1 MSTKNTR
8 ISAAVFCALGLLLY
22 FMAGL
27 LTPVSAAAA
36 ETGSLT
42 LVCESDGLV
51 MAGMD
56 WNIYRLGSHLDTDE
70 FVLEGDFAEYPVSFD
85 DLSVSAIQ
93 DAANTLENYAKLDG
107 IAPLASGVTAEDGT
121 LTFEGLEK
129 GIYLLSGE
137 KLTLDRTI
145 CTPAAA
151 IVEIKADENGSYD
164 LTVKP
169 KFEIE
174 EPVPTPS
181 EYSVSK
187 VWAGDENT
195 NVRPDSIVV
204 DIFADGELAD
214 TVTLDEGNDWAYS
227 WTSDSDAEWSVEE
240 RDVPAGY
247 KVVYRGDGVDF
258 EIVNTYETS
267 SSPDTST
274 GGGTDSKITSA
285 PDTTS
290 STPEKIPQTGQLW
303 WPVPILAIA
312 GLVLIVIGWRLH
324 SKKEND

>member
-8 ISAAVFCALGLLLY
+8 ISAAVLCALGLLLY

-27 LTPVSAAAA
+27 LTPASAAAA

-42 LVCESDGLV
+42 LVCESDGMI

-56 WNIYRLGSHLDTDE
+56 WNIYRIGSHLDTGE
-70 FVLEGDFAEYPVSFD
+70 FVLEGDFAEYPVSFE

-107 IAPLASGVTAEDGT
+107 IMPIASGVTADDGT

-129 GIYLLSGE
+129 GLYLLSGE
-137 KLTLDRTI
+137 KITLEGSV

-164 LTVKP
+164 LTVNP

-195 NVRPDSIVV
+195 NARPDSIVV
-204 DIFADGELAD
+204 DIFADGELAE
-214 TVTLDEGNDWAYS
+214 TVTLNEDNGWAYS
-227 WTSDSDAEWSVEE
+227 WTSENAAEWSVEE

-247 KVVYRGDGVDF
+247 KVVYRGNGADF
-258 EIVNTYETS
+258 EIVNTYENS
-267 SSPDTST
+267 SSTA
-274 GGGTDSKITSA
+274 GGTDSKITSV

-290 STPEKIPQTGQLW
+290 SVPEKIPQTGQLW
-303 WPVPILAIA
+303 WPVPVLSIA
-312 GLVLIVIGWRLH
+312 GLVLIAIGWRLH

>member
-1 MSTKNTR
+1 MSKKNAR
-8 ISAAVFCALGLLLY
+8 ISAAVFCALGLLLF

-27 LTPVSAAAA
+27 LTSVSAASA
-36 ETGSLT
+36 EIGSLT
-42 LVCESDGLV
+42 LVCENDDLV
-51 MAGMD
+51 ISGME
-56 WNIYRLGSHLDTDE
+56 WNIYRIGSHLDTDE

-107 IAPLASGVTAEDGT
+107 IIPIANGVTADDGT
-121 LTFEGLEK
+121 LTFDGLEK
-129 GIYLLSGE
+129 GLYLLSGE
-137 KLTLDRTI
+137 KLTLDGMI
-145 CTPAAA
+145 CIPAAA
-151 IVEIKADENGSYD
+151 IVEIRTDENGSYD
-164 LTVKP
+164 LTVNP
-169 KFEIE
+169 KFEVE

-187 VWAGDENT
+187 VWAGDDNMD
-195 NVRPDSIVV
+195 VRPDSITV
-204 DIFADGELAD
+204 DIFADGELAE
-214 TVTLDEGNDWAYS
+214 TVTLNEDNGWTYS
-227 WTSDSDAEWSVEE
+227 WTSENDAEWSVEE

-247 KVVYRGDGVDF
+247 KVVYRSEGADF

-267 SSPDTST
+267 SST
-274 GGGTDSKITSA
+274 GGGTDSKITSV

-303 WPVPILAIA
+303 WPVPVLSIA
-312 GLVLIVIGWRLH
+312 GLVLIAIGWRLH